1 MMFVFK
7 YLENFLLVELT
18 NSFYSAGILML
29 LKLPLQSHLYAR
41 HTYGI
46 LYPQEKS
53 LLEAV
58 IRRCSIE
65 KVF

>member
-1 MMFVFK
+1 MV
-7 YLENFLLVELT
+7 
-18 NSFYSAGILML
+18 